1 MKLSRLLQFISSAPP
16 TVSVEIAANRV
27 SAVSFGESSRKGSVS
42 LVVEPL
48 PAGVVTPRLNGTNV
62 ADIDKLAEVLVSVL
76 GRLPGR
82 PRRVALAVPD
92 CAAKVALVR
101 LDQVPSRVVELEKL
115 LHWQARKTAPFR
127 SEDTQLAYVGGV
139 QTKSGGREFAL
150 ALMRRDVIEEYEA
163 ACTRAGVHAGIVDLS
178 SFGLINAVLAS
189 GASHQGDWL
198 LVHAASGY
206 CSLAVV
212 REGKLVLFRVRLSD
226 GTEELVDVVHQTR
239 MYYEDRLAGAGFCNA
254 YLFCDVEAIGAEKAR
269 ELRLTLESG
278 LGIPVEDV
286 ALSIPLASLGY
297 ASEHTELA
305 IAPVG
310 LLWRERD
317 SVAASG

>member
-1 MKLSRLLQFISSAPP
+1 M
-16 TVSVEIAANRV
+16 
-27 SAVSFGESSRKGSVS
+27 
-42 LVVEPL
+42 
-48 PAGVVTPRLNGTNV
+48 
-62 ADIDKLAEVLVSVL
+62 
-76 GRLPGR
+76 
-82 PRRVALAVPD
+82 PD

-127 SEDTQLAYVGGV
+127 SEDTQLAYVGGI
-139 QTKSGGREFAL
+139 QTKSGGREFAVT
-150 ALMRRDVIEEYEA
+150 LMRRDIIEEYEA

-189 GASHQGDWL
+189 GVSHHGDWL

-212 REGKLVLFRVRLSD
+212 REGKLVLFRVRVSD
-226 GTEELVDVVHQTR
+226 GSEELVDVVHQTR
-239 MYYEDRLAGAGFCNA
+239 MYYEDRLAGVGFRKA
-254 YLFCDVEAIGAEKAR
+254 FFLCDVEAVGAEKIR
-269 ELRLTLESG
+269 ELRLTIEAG
-278 LGIPVEDV
+278 LRIPVEDIE
-286 ALSIPLASLGY
+286 LSISCAAIGY
-297 ASEHTELA
+297 SSDRPDLA

-317 SVAASG
+317 VLVGSG